1 MGRSIRQFAILAK
14 IETTYNTDPTPTGAA
29 NAILVSNLEI
39 RPLEAQNV
47 DRGLLRPYFG
57 ASEQLVGSAFKSV
70 SFDVELVG
78 ASAAGVAPAW
88 GPLVRACGLA
98 ETLIASTRADYTPI
112 SSALESVYFYCNYA
126 GVQHKIG
133 GARGDVSVS
142 LKVGEIPKMRFRF
155 QGIDAGESAV
165 AVPAVTLTGFQV
177 PQVVT
182 DPFTPNFK
190 LGGSVSP
197 TGAPAITGGTD
208 YAATGLEL
216 AFGNALNFKH
226 LINLQEMEITDRQLS
241 GHIDLEL
248 TAAQEVTQ
256 MGNVRLN
263 TLQSLAI
270 EHGSVAGKK
279 SLVYLPFMQ
288 IINPTYVDLN
298 QSLLNGFDIRCV
310 PSAGN
315 DEFRLVTSY

>member
-1 MGRSIRQFAILAK
+1 MGRSTRQFAILAK
-14 IETTYNTDPTPTGAA
+14 IETTYNVDPTPSGAA
-29 NAILVSNLEI
+29 NAMLVSNLQI

-88 GPLVRACGLA
+88 GPLARACGLA

-112 SSALESVYFYCNYA
+112 SSALESVFFYCNYA

-133 GARGDVSVS
+133 GARGDMSVK
-142 LKVGEIPKMRFRF
+142 LKVGEIPMLSFRF
-155 QGIDAGESAV
+155 QGIDNSESAV
-165 AVPAVTLTGFQV
+165 SVPAVTLTGFQV

-190 LGGSVSP
+190 LGGSVAA

-208 YAATGLEL
+208 YASTGLDL
-216 AFGNALNFKH
+216 AFGNSLNFKH
-226 LINLQEMEITDRQLS
+226 LINLQEMEITDREVT

-248 TAAQEVTQ
+248 TAAQEVTH
-256 MGNVRLN
+256 MASLRAN

-270 EHGSVAGKK
+270 EHGTTATKK

-288 IINPTYVDLN
+288 LINPTYVDLN
-298 QSLLNGFDIRCV
+298 KSLLNGFDIRCV